1 MFVAIGIVVACII
14 IFLIVLWTQC
24 LPSYFYWKLDVSGRH
39 CISEGPPLMAQ
50 SITTVLTDLM
60 VYVLPLPKLF
70 RLNLPLIQRIGL
82 MALFS
87 VGSVVIIAGVL
98 RNYWVHHVVY
108 QTYDVTWEGF
118 DLWIW
123 TAVEVNLGVICGC
136 VPALKILVW
145 PGKSR
150 KGTYE
155 TPNSRRTIGSL
166 PLGRIIHSRANEKF
180 FETATDIEMSMSHQE
195 AAGSFSTIVQDPD
208 DSRRDRSDEEADLC
222 TFLSEESLELPLGP
236 EEDVHK
242 D

>member
-1 MFVAIGIVVACII
+1 VFVAIGIVVACII

-123 TAVEVNLGVICGC
+123 
-136 VPALKILVW
+136 
-145 PGKSR
+145 KSR